1 MSNEIIFYKNLS
13 YEFGKDVQR
22 LETEN
27 AELRKE
33 LSFYKGEANF
43 YRNQFFQIAQ
53 ASKKSVIP
61 EEMKKRPVGRP
72 VVKKKYLK
80 PILPQEDKSWQS

>member
-27 AELRKE
+27 AELRSE
-33 LSFYKGEANF
+33 LSFHKGEAAF
-43 YRNQFFQIAQ
+43 YREQFHKL
-53 ASKKSVIP
+53 KKSPAATEDEITKIFTDSVPQIF
-61 EEMKKRPVGRP
+61 KGRE
-72 VVKKKYLK
+72 VK
-80 PILPQEDKSWQS
+80 

>member
-27 AELRKE
+27 AELRSE
-33 LSFYKGEANF
+33 LSFHKGEAAF
-43 YRNQFFQIAQ
+43 YREQFHKL
-53 ASKKSVIP
+53 KKPPAATEDSLDKYLNTSIP
-61 EEMKKRPVGRP
+61 EIFKGRE
-72 VVKKKYLK
+72 
-80 PILPQEDKSWQS
+80 Q

>member
-27 AELRKE
+27 TELRSE
-33 LSFYKGEANF
+33 LSFHKGEAAF
-43 YRNQFFQIAQ
+43 YREQFH
-53 ASKKSVIP
+53 K
-61 EEMKKRPVGRP
+61 
-72 VVKKKYLK
+72 
-80 PILPQEDKSWQS
+80 

>member
-27 AELRKE
+27 AELRSE
-33 LSFYKGEANF
+33 LSFHKGEAMF
-43 YRNQFFQIAQ
+43 YREQFHRM
-53 ASKKSVIP
+53 KKSPAATEDDEENIYNVSIP
-61 EEMKKRPVGRP
+61 EIFKGRE
-72 VVKKKYLK
+72 
-80 PILPQEDKSWQS
+80 Q